1 VSKVDVDRVIRRW
14 PTRGARDWLLAF
26 LDRAARDP
34 NVRAVV
40 AVGSAVR
47 SDVPSGALDIVARC
61 LVRRRLNERAPNEVD
76 LRSFD
81 IDHVEAGLERGE
93 DLLTWS
99 VRFGRP
105 LLDRDGTWQRI
116 VDRWGDRIPLPD
128 PDVARDR
135 AASARRRLDEMVRV
149 GDEDVTIDLRVSLLT
164 HLARAVLAEAGVYPA
179 SRPELS
185 GQLRQVGD
193 SELADELEAA
203 LTRRAEQRTAD
214 IVA

>member
-1 VSKVDVDRVIRRW
+1 
-14 PTRGARDWLLAF
+14 
-26 LDRAARDP
+26 
-34 NVRAVV
+34 
-40 AVGSAVR
+40 
-47 SDVPSGALDIVARC
+47 
-61 LVRRRLNERAPNEVD
+61 
-76 LRSFD
+76 
-81 IDHVEAGLERGE
+81 
-93 DLLTWS
+93 
-99 VRFGRP
+99 
-105 LLDRDGTWQRI
+105 
-116 VDRWGDRIPLPD
+116 
-128 PDVARDR
+128 
-135 AASARRRLDEMVRV
+135 MVRV